1 MTEKQK
7 RFADEY
13 IIDLNATRAYKAV
26 YKNVKNDET
35 AKAAASRLL
44 TNVNVKK
51 YIDKQL
57 QIISDSKIADATEV
71 MKYLTAVLR
80 GDETEEVVVVEGC
93 GEGCSSA
100 VRVNKG
106 IGAKDRIKA
115 AELLGKRYGIFTDK
129 LQVDGVT
136 AVQILDNI
144 PRGDDNG

>member
-1 MTEKQK
+1 MTDKQQ
-7 RFADEY
+7 RFAYEY

-51 YIDKQL
+51 YIDEQL

-100 VRVNKG
+100 VRVSKG
-106 IGAKDRIKA
+106 IGAKDRLKA

-144 PRGDDNG
+144 PKGDDNG